1 MVGAVR
7 RTTGGNDVI
16 ITVTLN
22 PALDKTVEIPDFS
35 LDAVNRITAMRTD
48 PGGKGLNVSKVI
60 AKLGGTSTVVGVLG
74 GTTGRRIADAMD
86 ALGIA
91 CQFTFVEGETRT
103 NLKVID
109 PARHTNTDLNEPG
122 LTVDQETLDHMRD
135 ALVAAIRPGDIVVL
149 SGSLPKGAPAD
160 TYGSWTAACRAA
172 GARVFLDA
180 DGEPLAHGL
189 VAKPYLAKP
198 NNHELSRLTGRTLET
213 ADDLLGAA
221 RTLIADG
228 VSRVVVSMGGDGA
241 LFVSADGAYRAEG
254 LRVPVGSTVGA
265 GDSMVA
271 ALAYAAEQGMTDA
284 ETVRLAVATSAA
296 NVMCSG
302 SQAAE
307 RSAIDELLPRVVFH
321 EI

>member
-1 MVGAVR
+1 M
-7 RTTGGNDVI
+7 I

-91 CQFTFVEGETRT
+91 CQFTFVDGETRT

-160 TYGSWTAACRAA
+160 TYGSWTAACRTA
-172 GARVFLDA
+172 GTRVFLDA

-189 VAKPYLAKP
+189 AAKPYLAKP
-198 NNHELSRLTGRTLET
+198 NNHELSRLTGRALET
-213 ADDLLGAA
+213 ADDLLAAA

-228 VSRVVVSMGGDGA
+228 VERVVVSMGGDGA
-241 LFVSADGAYRAEG
+241 LFVSANRAYRAEG

-271 ALAYAAEQGMTDA
+271 ALAYAAEQGMADA
-284 ETVRLAVATSAA
+284 DTVRLAVATSAA

-307 RSAIDELLPRVVFH
+307 RSAVDELLPHVVFH

>member
-1 MVGAVR
+1 M
-7 RTTGGNDVI
+7 I

-35 LDAVNRITAMRTD
+35 LDAVNRITAMRID

-60 AKLGGTSTVVGVLG
+60 AKLGGTSTAVGVLG

-160 TYGSWTAACRAA
+160 TYGSWTAACRTA

-189 VAKPYLAKP
+189 AAKPYLAKP
-198 NNHELSRLTGRTLET
+198 NNHELSRLTGRALET
-213 ADDLLGAA
+213 ADDLLAAA

-228 VSRVVVSMGGDGA
+228 VERVVVSMGGDGA

-271 ALAYAAEQGMTDA
+271 ALAYAAEQGMADA
-284 ETVRLAVATSAA
+284 DTVRLAVATSAA

-307 RSAIDELLPRVVFH
+307 RSAVDELLPHVVFH

>member
-1 MVGAVR
+1 M
-7 RTTGGNDVI
+7 I

-91 CQFTFVEGETRT
+91 CQFTFVDGETRT

-160 TYGSWTAACRAA
+160 TYGSWTAACRTA

-189 VAKPYLAKP
+189 AAKPYLAKP
-198 NNHELSRLTGRTLET
+198 NNHELSRLTGRALET
-213 ADDLLGAA
+213 ADDLLAAA
-221 RTLIADG
+221 RTLIVDG
-228 VSRVVVSMGGDGA
+228 VERVVVSMGGDGA

-271 ALAYAAEQGMTDA
+271 ALAYAAEQGMADA
-284 ETVRLAVATSAA
+284 DTVRLAVATSAA

-307 RSAIDELLPRVVFH
+307 RSAVDELLPHVVFH

>member
-1 MVGAVR
+1 M
-7 RTTGGNDVI
+7 I

-103 NLKVID
+103 NLQVID

-160 TYGSWTAACRAA
+160 TYGSWTAACRTA

-189 VAKPYLAKP
+189 AAKPYLAKP
-198 NNHELSRLTGRTLET
+198 NNHELSRLTGRALET
-213 ADDLLGAA
+213 ADDLLAAA

-228 VSRVVVSMGGDGA
+228 VERVVVSMGGDGA

-271 ALAYAAEQGMTDA
+271 ALAYAAEQGMADA
-284 ETVRLAVATSAA
+284 DTVRLAVATSAA

-307 RSAIDELLPRVVFH
+307 RSAVDELLPHVVFH

>member
-1 MVGAVR
+1 M
-7 RTTGGNDVI
+7 I

-160 TYGSWTAACRAA
+160 TYGSWTAACRTA

-189 VAKPYLAKP
+189 AAKPYLAKP
-198 NNHELSRLTGRTLET
+198 NNHELSRLTRRALET
-213 ADDLLGAA
+213 ADDLLAAA
-221 RTLIADG
+221 RTPIADG
-228 VSRVVVSMGGDGA
+228 VERVVVSMGGDGA
-241 LFVSADGAYRAEG
+241 LFVSANRAYRAEG

-271 ALAYAAEQGMTDA
+271 ALAYAAEQGMADA
-284 ETVRLAVATSAA
+284 DTVRLAVATSAA

-307 RSAIDELLPRVVFH
+307 RSAVDELLPHVVFH